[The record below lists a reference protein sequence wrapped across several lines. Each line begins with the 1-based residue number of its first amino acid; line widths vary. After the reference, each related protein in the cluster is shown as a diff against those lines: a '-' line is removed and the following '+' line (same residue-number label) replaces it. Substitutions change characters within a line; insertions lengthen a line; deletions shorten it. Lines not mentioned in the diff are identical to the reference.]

1 MEVKN
6 DEFGDNKIYCGYIID
21 LLDEVKKKVNF
32 EYRIEILFD
41 GIFGWELMLGN
52 WSGII
57 NEVI

>member
-32 EYRIEILFD
+32 EYKIEILFD
-41 GIFGWELMLGN
+41 GIFG
-52 WSGII
+52 
-57 NEVI
+57 